1 MNILKKLSAK
11 GSLWAA
17 VACAVAFLLLS
28 AEFYDNN
35 LKEIRI
41 FSGNN
46 STVVGECVADTQI
59 VQSLKIPP
67 AANRLTLMLATYQR
81 ELTGQLNVQLVHG
94 PENTLIQEWNI
105 PNETIGDN
113 QYYTLELKDD
123 FSRGVTDDRYAL
135 VIRSD
140 SSCKPGSS
148 PTIWQTST
156 NIYPDGDLFINGIK
170 AEGDLCF
177 EIYYR
182 SKPIMSIYIL
192 IAAILFLLLIGSF
205 FLFSRPNCSIE
216 KVFVLFVLTL
226 GVAYMVVFP
235 AESAPDE
242 DRHIISA
249 YNVSNIML
257 GGPKAEE
264 ALVYFR
270 ADDLTGLYGEFPNAN
285 AYMTMYAQVNNAR
298 QNGDYVLVTEDF
310 IIQAPF
316 WTYLPQAMG
325 ISLGRILNCNG
336 TITILLGR
344 FFSLLFFVTVTYFA
358 IKIIPFG
365 KKILLAV
372 SMLPMTLEL
381 AASYSYDTM
390 ILALSFLYIALMCR
404 LIFEKEALS
413 LRDMVLPT
421 IVFALLAPLKY
432 VYTPLLLLTLFL
444 PGEKYK
450 AKKEKWIS
458 VGILFG
464 GLLLIMLLPSG
475 KQQIYLPGDVTTE
488 YRTIEYCLHHVGEV
502 LGVYIRTVML
512 NASYY
517 LSTMVGMALGWLE
530 IPMPQEVLLLSVL
543 NLFLA
548 TIRTDSEPK
557 TLLRNSH
564 CFGFVLCAL
573 GVFGLTLTAMLLN
586 WTPIWSKSILGVQG
600 RYFLPVLPLLLMC
613 LQRLYIR
620 SGKDMVKPVAYIGFL
635 VNTMCLC
642 NGIAFIARR

>member
-1 MNILKKLSAK
+1 MNILKKLSTK

-148 PTIWQTST
+148 PTIWQTSVDT
-156 NIYPDGDLFINGIK
+156 YPDGDLFINGIK
-170 AEGDLCF
+170 TEGDLCF

-249 YNVSNIML
+249 YNVSNILL

-270 ADDLTGLYGEFPNAN
+270 ADDLTGLYGEIPNAN
-285 AYMTMYAQVNNAR
+285 AYMTMYAQVNDAR
-298 QNGDYVLVTEDF
+298 QNGDYVLVKEDF

-464 GLLLIMLLPSG
+464 GLLLVMLLPSG
-475 KQQIYLPGDVTTE
+475 KQKIYLPGDVTTE

-548 TIRTDSEPK
+548 TIHTDTEPK

-613 LQRLYIR
+613 LQKMDIR

-635 VNTMCLC
+635 INTMCLW

>member
-310 IIQAPF
+310 IIQTPF

>member
-1 MNILKKLSAK
+1 MKILKKLSAK
-11 GSLWAA
+11 GSLLAA
-17 VACAVAFLLLS
+17 VACAVVFLLLG

-46 STVVGECVADTQI
+46 STVVGECVADTAIAQT
-59 VQSLKIPP
+59 LKIPP
-67 AANRLTLMLATYQR
+67 TANRLTLLLATYQR
-81 ELTGQLNVQLVHG
+81 ELTGQLNIQLVHG

-113 QYYTLELKDD
+113 QYYVLELKDD
-123 FSRGVTDDRYAL
+123 FSHGITDDRYAL
-135 VIRSD
+135 VIQSD
-140 SSCKPGSS
+140 ALCKPGSS
-148 PTIWQTST
+148 PTIWQSST
-156 NIYPDGDLFINGIK
+156 NTYPDGDLYVNGQHI
-170 AEGDLCF
+170 EGDLCF
-177 EIYYR
+177 EIYYQ
-182 SKPIMSIYIL
+182 SKPLASIYVL
-192 IAAILFLLLIGSF
+192 IVAILFLLLIGSF
-205 FLFSRPNCSIE
+205 CLFSRSNCSIE
-216 KVFVLFVLTL
+216 KVFLLFVVLL

-249 YNVSNIML
+249 YNVSNILL
-257 GGPKAEE
+257 GGPEAEE

-270 ADDLTGLYGEFPNAN
+270 EDDLTGLYGEYPNAN
-285 AYMTMYAQVNNAR
+285 TYMTMYAQVNDAR
-298 QNGDYVLVTEDF
+298 QNGDYVLVKEDF
-310 IIQAPF
+310 IIQTPA
-316 WTYLPQAMG
+316 WTYLPQAIG

-344 FFSLLFFVTVTYFA
+344 FFSLLFFAVVTYFS

-365 KKILLAV
+365 KKILFAV

-381 AASYSYDTM
+381 AASYSYDTL

-404 LIFEKEALS
+404 LIYEKEVLTI
-413 LRDMVLPT
+413 RDIVLPT
-421 IVFALLAPLKY
+421 IVFALLAPHKY
-432 VYTPLLLLTLFL
+432 VYIPLLLLSVLL
-444 PGEKYK
+444 PSEKYQ

-464 GLLLIMLLPSG
+464 GMIFVMLLLSG
-475 KQQIYLPGDVTTE
+475 KQRVYLPGDVTAE
-488 YRTIEYCLHHVGEV
+488 YRTIEYCLHHVQEV
-502 LGVYIRTVML
+502 VGIYIRTVML

-530 IPMPQEVLLLSVL
+530 IPMPQEVLLLSVV

-557 TLLRNSH
+557 TLIKNSH
-564 CFGFVLCAL
+564 CFTFILCAL

-586 WTPIWSKSILGVQG
+586 WTPIWSALILGVQG
-600 RYFLPVLPLLLMC
+600 RYFLPVLPLLLFCVQKMD
-613 LQRLYIR
+613 IR

-635 VNTMCLC
+635 VNTMCLWH
-642 NGIAFIARR
+642 GFVFIARR